1 MPGLIAGSQCRDNY
15 YNKGSCRVQF
25 PMPSRTPR
33 VPVPPVSKAPRKP
46 EFSPTRIRTFLSCR
60 MMYRLEYVE
69 KVGRFYHR
77 ARAGFTFGSTL
88 HQALQTFHED
98 GGSAAVSAP
107 ELVASLETVWQSQ
120 GYESIAHEEAHKV
133 EAVKILQTYHA
144 ASEARAEST
153 RPFLIEK
160 MLKWD
165 MGPFVLTGRIDRIDE
180 HSEDGALEIVDY
192 KSGRM
197 TVSEADVKSALA
209 MSVYQLLTKRNN
221 PDRRVYAT
229 IHALRG
235 GVTAS
240 ASYSEEEMDVLE
252 DDLRGIG
259 ILILETDFEVV
270 QPVPLPNEC
279 PHCDFL
285 PLCTRAW
292 RREGRDYLREL
303 AQSDVL

>member
-1 MPGLIAGSQCRDNY
+1 MPAS
-15 YNKGSCRVQF
+15 
-25 PMPSRTPR
+25 TPR
-33 VPVPPVSKAPRKP
+33 VPKSTVAKLPRKP
-46 EFSPTRIRTFLSCR
+46 EFSPTRIRIFLTCP

-107 ELVASLETVWQSQ
+107 ELIAKMETLWQSQ
-120 GYESIAHEEAHKV
+120 GYVSAEHEEAHKI
-133 EAVKILQTYHA
+133 EAVRILETYHA
-144 ASEARAEST
+144 ASAERAELT
-153 RPFLIEK
+153 KTFLVEK

-165 MGPFVLTGRIDRIDE
+165 MGLFVLTGRIDRIDE
-180 HSEDGALEIVDY
+180 HLEDGALEIVDY
-192 KSGRM
+192 KSGRQG
-197 TVSEADVKSALA
+197 VSEADVKSALA

-240 ASYSEEEMDVLE
+240 ASYSEAEMATLE
-252 DDLRGIG
+252 DELRGIG
-259 ILILETDFEVV
+259 TLILETDFEAV
-270 QPVPLPNEC
+270 QPVPLPEEC
-279 PHCDFL
+279 PDCDFL

-292 RREGRDYLREL
+292 KREGRDYLSEL
-303 AQSDVL
+303 MLTSD